1 MENVK
6 TQSELNVMNYERLLI
21 KAIKNADLG
30 LLYNLIHSNFMFLH
44 PTGQVLNKK
53 MYIELFKRKQ
63 IFVDWLTTS
72 DYIINKVEDVTTVSV
87 LIKSKWEFHETKN
100 NGSFRYLRTW
110 KQTGETMQLISI
122 SCVEIKQ

>member
-6 TQSELNVMNYERLLI
+6 TQTELNVMNYERLLI
-21 KAIKNADLG
+21 KAIKNS
-30 LLYNLIHSNFMFLH
+30 NLILLNDLLHSNFMYLH

-53 MYIELFKRKQ
+53 MYVELFKRKQ

-72 DYIINKVEDVTTVSV
+72 DYIINKVDDVTTVSV
-87 LIKSKWEFHETKN
+87 LIKSKWEFHEKEN
-100 NGSFRYLRTW
+100 NGSFRYFRTW
-110 KQTGETMQLISI
+110 KQTGDSMQLISI

>member
-21 KAIKNADLG
+21 KAIKNADLS

>member
-1 MENVK
+1 METVK
-6 TQSELNVMNYERLLI
+6 TQTELNVMTYERLLI
-21 KAIKNADLG
+21 KAIKNADLS
-30 LLYNLIHSNFMFLH
+30 LLYDLLHSNFMFLH

-53 MYIELFKRKQ
+53 MYVELFKRNQ

-72 DYIINKVEDVTTVSV
+72 DYIINKVDDVTTVSV
-87 LIKSKWEFHETKN
+87 LIKSKWEFFEKKN

-110 KQTGETMQLISI
+110 KQSGETMQLISI